1 MLVLSHYLQL
11 DAKFSELPEVESI
24 ADYGETIRAALCE
37 LFLSE
42 CGDGLKYEIYQE
54 VLDTDE
60 LVKLLVNYREN
71 VSFSTLALQ
80 EHITE
85 TVHNEVEKYLNDM
98 LNQVVRGAGWR

>member
-11 DAKFSELPEVESI
+11 DAKFSELPEVEKI
-24 ADYGETIRAALCE
+24 ADHGFVIRAALCE

-42 CGDGLKYEIYQE
+42 CGEGLKYEIYQE

-60 LVKLLVNYREN
+60 ITKLLINYREN

-80 EHITE
+80 EHMTE

-98 LNQVVRGAGWR
+98 LNQVERG

>member
-11 DAKFSELPEVESI
+11 DEKLSELPEVELI
-24 ADYGETIRAALCE
+24 ADHGEIIRAALCE

-42 CGDGLKYEIYQE
+42 CGDALKYEIYQE

-60 LVKLLVNYREN
+60 ITRLLINYREN

-80 EHITE
+80 EHMTD
-85 TVHNEVEKYLNDM
+85 TVHDEVEKYLNDL
-98 LNQVVRGAGWR
+98 LNQVERG

>member
-11 DAKFSELPEVESI
+11 DAKFSELPEVEKI
-24 ADYGETIRAALCE
+24 DDYGEVIKAALCE

-42 CGDGLKYEIYQE
+42 CGDALKDEIYQE
-54 VLDTDE
+54 VHDTDE
-60 LVKLLVNYREN
+60 ITGLLINYREN

-80 EHITE
+80 EHMTE

-98 LNQVVRGAGWR
+98 LNQVVRG